1 MKTIEA
7 PVTERD
13 STPIFAQLREEFG
26 FTQIIA
32 EAACETG
39 QGESAEQADETVA
52 EPAEDTEEFEDAE
65 NTED

>member
-1 MKTIEA
+1 MKTIDA

-32 EAACETG
+32 EITG
-39 QGESAEQADETVA
+39 EVAQGEPAEQADETVTESA
-52 EPAEDTEEFEDAE
+52 EDAEDSEDTED
-65 NTED
+65 

>member
-13 STPIFAQLREEFG
+13 STPIFAELREEFG

-32 EAACETG
+32 EIIGETG
-39 QGESAEQADETVA
+39 QGDSAEQADETAA
-52 EPAEDTEEFEDAE
+52 ESAEDAE
-65 NTED
+65 DSVNTAG